1 MAAAFPGVQAYQ
13 DNEADISVRGNSQSG
28 VLYRLEGLDIPVI
41 SHFNRPIS
49 SGGAISILSIQ
60 VLNDSDFSTGAFA
73 AEYGNASSAVF
84 DMHFRKGNKNNRE
97 YTAKLGLFGLDFAT
111 EGPFKKGNSSYLL
124 NYRYS
129 TLGILSNLGFFV
141 VRDNVSN
148 TFQDLSLNLTF
159 DSDNSKNQFNIFG
172 IGALSNE
179 QWFVRDSAK
188 WVSNL
193 DFQRIDNRCGTAALG
208 FNYIRLL
215 DEKSYLKVLLGGTA
229 SSIILNKNN
238 AYLDSARI
246 ETNEYLRLD
255 YTLSGTYS
263 RKFNNWFRIK
273 TGLSARANM
282 SDLSYENYNFETNSL
297 DTLIHTNGFAWM
309 LWGQGYLQTNFS
321 ISKMLSINAGLHA
334 MYFGL
339 NKTASLEPRF
349 SLQAQLARKT
359 RLSLAY
365 GLHGQILP
373 IGTLLIQTKDSSGQ
387 YIQPNI
393 DLPIAKAHHA
403 VLSFRQLLGND
414 MTIQVEGWFQQLF
427 NLPVG
432 VGTAN
437 SFFLYNQRDSYGFG
451 ALSSE
456 GSGRNF
462 GVDLM
467 FERYFRKG
475 FYVLISGSV
484 FRSNYEINSQSYRT
498 RFDNFFAS
506 CLSVG
511 QEFDLKKGNNI
522 SLGLRLVANGGFRY
536 EPLNDT
542 LSATVGLPLSQS
554 NSGYSL
560 GQSDESGSFLNKF
573 YHRADV
579 RIAYRKDWKKLSLLI
594 SFDAQNIYNNTNN
607 LFQIN
612 YDVSS
617 HSIIRRPNSGL
628 LPVLS
633 IQLDF

>member
-1 MAAAFPGVQAYQ
+1 MMKTQSSFLLLIILFLCSTFQLQAQKPTQVIEGRVIDKETKNPLAAVIIFVEDTYPVISTTSDLDGYFRLDEIPTGRHTLKAQKTDYITYFTDNLFIRSAKEVYQEIEMRKVPGGSSNSNITTDYRENVPLNEFSLVSTRSFTVEETQRYAGAIFDPGRMAAAFPGVQAYQ

-321 ISKMLSINAGLHA
+321 ISKMSSRY
-334 MYFGL
+334 YFC
-339 NKTASLEPRF
+339 R
-349 SLQAQLARKT
+349 R
-359 RLSLAY
+359 Y
-365 GLHGQILP
+365 LP
-373 IGTLLIQTKDSSGQ
+373 G
-387 YIQPNI
+387 
-393 DLPIAKAHHA
+393 H
-403 VLSFRQLLGND
+403 
-414 MTIQVEGWFQQLF
+414 
-427 NLPVG
+427 
-432 VGTAN
+432 
-437 SFFLYNQRDSYGFG
+437 
-451 ALSSE
+451 
-456 GSGRNF
+456 
-462 GVDLM
+462 
-467 FERYFRKG
+467 
-475 FYVLISGSV
+475 
-484 FRSNYEINSQSYRT
+484 
-498 RFDNFFAS
+498 
-506 CLSVG
+506 
-511 QEFDLKKGNNI
+511 
-522 SLGLRLVANGGFRY
+522 
-536 EPLNDT
+536 
-542 LSATVGLPLSQS
+542 
-554 NSGYSL
+554 
-560 GQSDESGSFLNKF
+560 
-573 YHRADV
+573 
-579 RIAYRKDWKKLSLLI
+579 
-594 SFDAQNIYNNTNN
+594 IYN
-607 LFQIN
+607 L
-612 YDVSS
+612 
-617 HSIIRRPNSGL
+617 
-628 LPVLS
+628 
-633 IQLDF
+633 